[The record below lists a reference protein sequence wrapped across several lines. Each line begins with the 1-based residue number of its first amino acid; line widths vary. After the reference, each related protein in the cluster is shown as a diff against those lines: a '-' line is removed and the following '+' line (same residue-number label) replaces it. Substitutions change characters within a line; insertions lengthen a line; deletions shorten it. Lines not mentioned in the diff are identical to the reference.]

1 VEAMKLAIEQLKK
14 EIAFKLVGKK
24 KIKIT
29 GDSRLS
35 CHFVA

>member
-14 EIAFKLVGKK
+14 EIAFKLGGE